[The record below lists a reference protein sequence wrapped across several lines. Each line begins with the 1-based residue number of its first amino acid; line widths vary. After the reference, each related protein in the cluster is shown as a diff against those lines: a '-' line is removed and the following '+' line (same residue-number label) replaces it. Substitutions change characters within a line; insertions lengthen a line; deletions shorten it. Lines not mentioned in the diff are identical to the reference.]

1 MPFLRSRQV
10 TLPLAWMMSVL
21 SVSAADTAVTQVDW
35 DTRTASCPAR
45 VTKSTNVTIRL
56 TNVND
61 LLIDFGTGDVA
72 QYQLRAKGTPVS
84 VVPPQNLFLGGTQAA
99 NTALPQRNDSLSPCD
114 AATLTGDLTAVA
126 TMNNALITPQAG
138 GPYISLN
145 ETLNAALN
153 APQVIQVERDMASGN
168 VSCTTF
174 FSNNALHPV
183 VQWIKHVN
191 AQPGS
196 NPSGAP
202 PHSIDFNVNLEPNE
216 NYQFTIQES
225 WKGINVKQGTVQWN
239 CGETDVLT
247 LSAGPLVT
255 TLPYRTYNQ
264 QLVPNSSGTG
274 SQNVL
279 VVSGTTNVN
288 VLGAALLNYS
298 LPALPHQWPGMGF
311 AISVGPVYALNSAP
325 SVSKLGLFVGGSFH
339 LYRSIF
345 LTPGVHIGQFA
356 DYPAGFHSGSP
367 IPSGFGGLT
376 PVTRNTAHFAIGITF
391 KTATFKKSSQSSGGA
406 ANTGA
411 TQGGNTKPAQS
422 ASGSHG
428 AAGAQPN
435 PAPPASPA
443 NQQQNPQP

>member
-1 MPFLRSRQV
+1 M
-10 TLPLAWMMSVL
+10 
-21 SVSAADTAVTQVDW
+21 
-35 DTRTASCPAR
+35 
-45 VTKSTNVTIRL
+45 
-56 TNVND
+56 
-61 LLIDFGTGDVA
+61 
-72 QYQLRAKGTPVS
+72 
-84 VVPPQNLFLGGTQAA
+84 
-99 NTALPQRNDSLSPCD
+99 
-114 AATLTGDLTAVA
+114 
-126 TMNNALITPQAG
+126 
-138 GPYISLN
+138 
-145 ETLNAALN
+145 
-153 APQVIQVERDMASGN
+153 
-168 VSCTTF
+168 
-174 FSNNALHPV
+174 
-183 VQWIKHVN
+183 
-191 AQPGS
+191 
-196 NPSGAP
+196 
-202 PHSIDFNVNLEPNE
+202 
-216 NYQFTIQES
+216 
-225 WKGINVKQGTVQWN
+225 
-239 CGETDVLT
+239 
-247 LSAGPLVT
+247 
-255 TLPYRTYNQ
+255 
-264 QLVPNSSGTG
+264 
-274 SQNVL
+274 L